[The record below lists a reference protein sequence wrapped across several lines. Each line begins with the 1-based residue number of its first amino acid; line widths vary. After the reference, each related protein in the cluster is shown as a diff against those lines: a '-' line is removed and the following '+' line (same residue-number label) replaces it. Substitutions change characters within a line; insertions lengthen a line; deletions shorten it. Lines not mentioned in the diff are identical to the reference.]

1 MPKLCLLKN
10 IKYPIMEE
18 LIKSLEKIVLDTK
31 RTNEIIRKQI
41 EFISKKESIKNFDLR
56 ELNKDLLH
64 K

>member
-1 MPKLCLLKN
+1 
-10 IKYPIMEE
+10 MEE